1 MLMQKF
7 NSFVVYPERDDITC
21 L

>member
-7 NSFVVYPERDDITC
+7 NSFVAYLERGNVTC